1 MILPI
6 PTDDAH
12 NPPRALSASGA
23 YDAPMNPDA
32 TLAALADD
40 PLTDV
45 DLAELSLRLAVDEY
59 PTLDVAK
66 YLRRLDALTIEVA
79 PRVASART
87 LEDKVTEL
95 AHFLF
100 VEEEFD
106 GNSAAYYD
114 PRNSYLNDVLDRK
127 LGIPLSLS
135 VLAIRVGAGCG
146 LHVVG
151 VGLPGHFVAKAIDAD
166 GGAVLFD
173 PFHAGQILDPS
184 ACEELVSAVTG
195 HPFYATEDSL
205 AATPPGHLV
214 QRMLN
219 NLKAVYLR
227 APDFP
232 RAARVIRRLIQ
243 LVPDDLTQRR
253 DLGVSLV
260 HADQPGP
267 AIDHLNAYLAGTPS
281 ADDTDVVRGF
291 LKDARK
297 QVAKWN

>member
-1 MILPI
+1 MDL
-6 PTDDAH
+6 
-12 NPPRALSASGA
+12 
-23 YDAPMNPDA
+23 DA

-40 PLTDV
+40 PFTDV

-59 PTLDVAK
+59 TDLDVAK
-66 YLRRLDALTIEVA
+66 YLRRLDALTMEVA

-106 GNSAAYYD
+106 GNAAAYYD
-114 PRNSYLNDVLDRK
+114 PRNSYLNDVLDRR
-127 LGIPLSLS
+127 LGIPLSLA
-135 VLAIRVGAGCG
+135 VLAIRVAAGCG
-146 LHVVG
+146 LQVVA
-151 VGLPGHFVAKAIDAD
+151 VGLPGHVVAKAVDAD

-173 PFHAGQILDPS
+173 PFHSGQLLDPS
-184 ACEELVSAVTG
+184 ACEDLVSAVTG
-195 HPFYATEDSL
+195 HPFFATEEAL
-205 AATPPGHLV
+205 AASPPGHLV

-219 NLKAVYLR
+219 NLKAIYLR

-243 LVPDDLTQRR
+243 LVPGDLTQRR

-260 HADQPGP
+260 HAEQPGP
-267 AIDHLNAYLAGTPS
+267 AIDHLNAYLAGMPD
-281 ADDTDVVRGF
+281 AEDTEVVRRF

-297 QVAKWN
+297 QVARWN